1 MEEII
6 MNDNTIIIIISVLA
20 LVGLIIISL
29 FIFNI
34 LKSRINQKMK
44 ILEMQQNHESNMKDK
59 EFAQKMEWEKF
70 VREQLENKKYNDL
83 KKEKEDLEEKIN
95 KLQEEHNQSRID
107 ETKRIILM
115 NLILSGNK
123 ELISNEDLK
132 KNIENIK
139 QSYENV
145 KQYLEN

>member
-6 MNDNTIIIIISVLA
+6 MNDNTIIIISVLA
-20 LVGLIIISL
+20 LVGLIIISIS
-29 FIFNI
+29 IFKI

-59 EFAQKMEWEKF
+59 EFAQKMEWEKY

-83 KKEKEDLEEKIN
+83 KKEKEDLEDKVN

-107 ETKRIILM
+107 ETRRIILM

-123 ELISNEDLK
+123 ECISNEDLK
-132 KNIENIK
+132 KSIENIK
-139 QSYENV
+139 QSYESI

>member
-6 MNDNTIIIIISVLA
+6 MNDNTIIIISVLA
-20 LVGLIIISL
+20 LVGLIIISIS
-29 FIFNI
+29 IFKI

-59 EFAQKMEWEKF
+59 EFAQKMEWEKY
-70 VREQLENKKYNDL
+70 VREQLENKKYNDF
-83 KKEKEDLEEKIN
+83 KKEKEDLEDKVN

-107 ETKRIILM
+107 ETRRIILM

-123 ELISNEDLK
+123 ECISNEDLK
-132 KNIENIK
+132 KSIENIK
-139 QSYENV
+139 QSYESI

>member
-6 MNDNTIIIIISVLA
+6 MNNFVTLIFGGLFLSSFIIL
-20 LVGLIIISL
+20 LIYNI
-29 FIFNI
+29 FIDRN
-34 LKSRINQKMK
+34 KQKIK
-44 ILEMQQNHESNMKDK
+44 ILEMQHNHESNMKDK
-59 EFAQKMEWEKF
+59 EFAQKMEWEKY

-83 KKEKEDLEEKIN
+83 KKEKEDLEDKVN

-107 ETKRIILM
+107 ETRRIILM

-123 ELISNEDLK
+123 ECISNEDLK
-132 KNIENIK
+132 KSIENIK
-139 QSYENV
+139 QSYESI

>member
-1 MEEII
+1 
-6 MNDNTIIIIISVLA
+6 MNDNTIIIISVLA
-20 LVGLIIISL
+20 LVGLIIISIS
-29 FIFNI
+29 IFKI

-59 EFAQKMEWEKF
+59 EFAQKMEWEKY

-83 KKEKEDLEEKIN
+83 KKEKEDLEDKVN

-107 ETKRIILM
+107 ETRRIILM

-123 ELISNEDLK
+123 ECISNEDLK
-132 KNIENIK
+132 KSIENIK
-139 QSYENV
+139 QSYESI

>member
-6 MNDNTIIIIISVLA
+6 INNFVTLIFFGLFLSSFII
-20 LVGLIIISL
+20 LIIYNI
-29 FIFNI
+29 FIDRN
-34 LKSRINQKMK
+34 KQKIK

-83 KKEKEDLEEKIN
+83 KKEKEDLEKKIN
-95 KLQEEHNQSRID
+95 KLQEEHNQSCID
-107 ETKRIILM
+107 ETKKIILM

-123 ELISNEDLK
+123 ERISNEDLK

-139 QSYENV
+139 QSYENI

>member
-6 MNDNTIIIIISVLA
+6 MNDNTIIKISGLA
-20 LVGLIIISL
+20 LLGLIIISL
-29 FIFNI
+29 FIFKI
-34 LKSRINQKMK
+34 LKSRINQKIK
-44 ILEMQQNHESNMKDK
+44 ILGMQHNHELNMKDK

-83 KKEKEDLEEKIN
+83 KKEKEDLEEKIK
-95 KLQEEHNQSRID
+95 KLQEEHKKSSID

-115 NLILSGNK
+115 NLILSCNK
-123 ELISNEDLK
+123 ERISNEDLK
-132 KNIENIK
+132 KSIENIK
-139 QSYENV
+139 QSYENI

>member
-6 MNDNTIIIIISVLA
+6 INNFVTLIFFGLFLSSFIIL
-20 LVGLIIISL
+20 LIYNI
-29 FIFNI
+29 FIDRN
-34 LKSRINQKMK
+34 KQKIK

-83 KKEKEDLEEKIN
+83 KKEKEDLEKKIN
-95 KLQEEHNQSRID
+95 KLQEEHNQSCID
-107 ETKRIILM
+107 ETKKIILM

-123 ELISNEDLK
+123 ERISNEDLK

-139 QSYENV
+139 QSYENI

>member
-1 MEEII
+1 MNNFVTLIFFGLFLSSFII
-6 MNDNTIIIIISVLA
+6 L
-20 LVGLIIISL
+20 LIYNI
-29 FIFNI
+29 FIDRN
-34 LKSRINQKMK
+34 NQRMK
-44 ILEMQQNHESNMKDK
+44 ILEMQHNHESNMKDK

-83 KKEKEDLEEKIN
+83 KKEKEDLEDKVN

-107 ETKRIILM
+107 ETRRIILM

-123 ELISNEDLK
+123 GCISNEDLK
-132 KNIENIK
+132 KSIENIK
-139 QSYENV
+139 QSYESI

>member
-1 MEEII
+1 

-29 FIFNI
+29 FIFYI

>member
-6 MNDNTIIIIISVLA
+6 MNDNTIIIISVLA
-20 LVGLIIISL
+20 LVGLIIISIS
-29 FIFNI
+29 IFKI

-59 EFAQKMEWEKF
+59 EFAQKMEWEKY

-83 KKEKEDLEEKIN
+83 KKEKEDLEDKVN

-107 ETKRIILM
+107 ETRRIILM

-123 ELISNEDLK
+123 ECISNEDLK
-132 KNIENIK
+132 KSIENIK
-139 QSYENV
+139 QSYESI
-145 KQYLEN
+145 KQYIEN

>member
-1 MEEII
+1 
-6 MNDNTIIIIISVLA
+6 MNDNTIIIISVLA
-20 LVGLIIISL
+20 LVGLIIISIS
-29 FIFNI
+29 IFKI

-59 EFAQKMEWEKF
+59 EFAQKMEWEKY
-70 VREQLENKKYNDL
+70 VREQLENKKYNDF
-83 KKEKEDLEEKIN
+83 KKEKEDLEDKVN

-107 ETKRIILM
+107 ETRRIILM

-123 ELISNEDLK
+123 ECISNEDLK
-132 KNIENIK
+132 KSIENIK
-139 QSYENV
+139 QSYESI

>member
-1 MEEII
+1 
-6 MNDNTIIIIISVLA
+6 MNDNTIIIISVLA
-20 LVGLIIISL
+20 LVGLIISIS
-29 FIFNI
+29 IFKI

-95 KLQEEHNQSRID
+95 KLQEEHNQSCID

-123 ELISNEDLK
+123 ERISNEDLK
-132 KNIENIK
+132 KNIEDIK
-139 QSYENV
+139 QSYENI

>member
-1 MEEII
+1 
-6 MNDNTIIIIISVLA
+6 MNDNTIIIISGITL
-20 LVGLIIISL
+20 LGLIVISL
-29 FIFNI
+29 FIFKI

-44 ILEMQQNHESNMKDK
+44 ILEVQHNHESNMKDK

-83 KKEKEDLEEKIN
+83 KKEKEDLEEKVN

-107 ETKRIILM
+107 ETKKIILM

-123 ELISNEDLK
+123 ERISNEDLK

-139 QSYENV
+139 QSYENI